1 MRNPSSLR
9 SQRLHLRYAA
19 CLTLFHV
26 FVSVSLA
33 AQQLKPRFVR
43 WELPVTQLS
52 STEPLDTDRR
62 GTVLVPRRDY
72 RHEGLAF
79 GGIVF
84 GAAGAWIGWN
94 VAVGCPLV
102 PGADC
107 QPDRL
112 GNAVAVGLAGA
123 AVGGGLGYLVG
134 RLSSKPYP
142 NQPAAAEPLRP
153 SFIPDSTRRR
163 VGYHHWE
170 GAAIGAGAG
179 ALLGT
184 LLVLGACISCADCNL
199 TGGDFLRGGL
209 GGAGLG
215 GAFGFLVGL
224 ASPKYESRT

>member
-43 WELPVTQLS
+43 RELPVTQLS

-72 RHEGLAF
+72 RYEGLAL

-84 GAAGAWIGWN
+84 GTAGAWIGWN

-107 QPDRL
+107 EPDRV
-112 GNAVAVGLAGA
+112 GNAVAAGLAGV

-134 RLSSKPYP
+134 RFSSKPHP
-142 NQPAAAEPLRP
+142 GQRPAPEPVPAAI
-153 SFIPDSTRRR
+153 IPDSSRRR

-170 GAAIGAGAG
+170 GAAIGAGSG

-184 LLVLGACISCADCNL
+184 LLVLAAGISCADCNL
-199 TGGDFLRGGL
+199 TGGDF
-209 GGAGLG
+209 
-215 GAFGFLVGL
+215 F
-224 ASPKYESRT
+224 